1 MIPYSTCNNLA
12 PINFGAALRTLLL
25 SAEKSIDL
33 KNSHKLKVESYVL
46 FSGNF

>member
-1 MIPYSTCNNLA
+1 MPSPWNNLA

-25 SAEKSIDL
+25 PTEKSIDL
-33 KNSHKLKVESYVL
+33 KNSHKLKVDSYVL